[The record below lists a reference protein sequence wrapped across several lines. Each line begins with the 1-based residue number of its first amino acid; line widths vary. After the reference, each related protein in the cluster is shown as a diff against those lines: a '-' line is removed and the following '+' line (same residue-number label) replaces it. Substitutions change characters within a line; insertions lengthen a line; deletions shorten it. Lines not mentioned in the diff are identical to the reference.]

1 MLDRFFQSP
10 PPLEEM
16 IPKAIRKL
24 KIQHVKLERV
34 IVRLRQRDHVLFKRC
49 TIAVENENRER
60 AIIFANELA
69 EIRRLMGM
77 ITRTQIVI
85 ECVIL
90 RLETVKELNTIVIDL
105 KPVVGV
111 LRSVTR
117 GLDTAMPEVASE
129 LDQVGEAIN
138 ETLATTQ
145 ISSPPAV
152 IPLQK
157 TPESEEILAEVSSLL
172 GEELATRLPAPPV
185 SVIVAEGPKQVEEV
199 RQAVALAASCS
210 EAYEQRDSQDYVCK
224 DMELQRLSFR
234 IERPVS
240 IEDRVLEYAKRCQGK
255 FDVAQCAVEL
265 NASSRDVEEALE
277 SLGAEGKI
285 KMKLEVGDQS

>member
-1 MLDRFFQSP
+1 MLDKFFQSP

-34 IVRLRQRDHVLFKRC
+34 VVRLRQRDHVLFKRC

-60 AIIFANELA
+60 AIILANELA
-69 EIRRLMGM
+69 EIRKLMGM
-77 ITRTQIVI
+77 ITKTQIVI

-90 RLETVKELNTIVIDL
+90 RLETVKELNSIVIDL
-105 KPVVGV
+105 KPVLKV

-117 GLDTAMPEVASE
+117 SLDTAMPEVASE
-129 LDQVGEAIN
+129 LDRVGETIN
-138 ETLATTQ
+138 ETLATTR
-145 ISSPPAV
+145 ISSPQSV

-157 TPESEEILAEVSSLL
+157 TPGSEEILTEVSSLL

-185 SVIVAEGPKQVEEV
+185 SVIVAEGTKQVEEV

-210 EAYEQRDSQDYVCK
+210 EAYEQGDSQDYVYK

-234 IERPVS
+234 IKRSAS
-240 IEDRVLEYAKRCQGK
+240 IEDLVLEYAKRCQGK
-255 FDVAQCAVEL
+255 LDVAQCAVEL
-265 NASSRDVEEALE
+265 NASSRDIEEALE
-277 SLGAEGKI
+277 SLGVKGKI
-285 KMKLEVGDQS
+285 KMKIAIGDQS